1 MGFFKLIKENYIPP
15 SRTGPLAHVHMGGIS
30 EKSSEIPPKQA
41 GSLLVGIHYVF
52 IVVSCKR

>member
-30 EKSSEIPPKQA
+30 EKSSEIPPKHA
-41 GSLLVGIHYVF
+41 GSLLIGIHFVF
-52 IVVSCKR
+52 IVVS